1 MLFLLFCFLLFIGF
15 LVSFILRV
23 IFAWLKIKKH
33 HTPTQP
39 TRQPDKQRKK
49 FDSTDA
55 EDVEYE
61 EIEE

>member
-1 MLFLLFCFLLFIGF
+1 MMFLLFCFLLFIGF
-15 LVSFILRV
+15 LVSSILRV

-33 HTPTQP
+33 QTPTQP